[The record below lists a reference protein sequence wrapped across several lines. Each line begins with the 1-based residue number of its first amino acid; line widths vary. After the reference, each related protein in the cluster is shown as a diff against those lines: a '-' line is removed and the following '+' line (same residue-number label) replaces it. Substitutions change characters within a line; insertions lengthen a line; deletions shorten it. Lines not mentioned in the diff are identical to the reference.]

1 MLYAAIRK
9 YSIIPRFVVEVMQ
22 RITEDFLPII
32 SQEPDYLAYYA
43 MRIGDNEVITISIF
57 DTLAGAEG
65 RTPLPVNGFKR
76 ILTGSFKGFQR
87 CKWAGCSLA
96 RLEQS
101 RDEELQGR

>member
-57 DTLAGAEG
+57 DTQAGAEG
-65 RTPLPVNGFKR
+65 SNP
-76 ILTGSFKGFQR
+76 
-87 CKWAGCSLA
+87 LA
-96 RLEQS
+96 REWVQKNID
-101 RDEELQGR
+101 RFVQGVPEMQVGRLFAGAVGAKP